1 MIDTAV
7 RKCVEYGKVT
17 GAGGYRLFHLEGQE
31 GSGPN
36 LVQSHYVLEEGTLA
50 KQRKLLVL
58 LLSVLLIVGAVA
70 LAGCG
75 GKSTATTAA
84 GGGGV
89 AFKFGLG
96 APFTGQYANYGT
108 SHRNGADIAVAQL
121 NANGG
126 VNGGLA
132 SYVVGDD
139 LGDPKQ
145 AVLVAQQFINDKS
158 VLFVDGHM
166 FSGATI
172 AAAAKYETAGLPM
185 ISPSATNPDISTLGK
200 FIWRICITDAVQGAG
215 LAKYSVNTLGFK
227 NIAIMFDDSDY
238 GRGLANA
245 YEAAVKTAGGAIAD
259 KEQYTAGDTDFKA
272 QLTKIKAGNP
282 DLLFLSGYY
291 PEGSKIAQQA
301 RELGMTTQLL
311 GSDGYASDELGKLG
325 GAAVEGMLVSTFFD
339 YTKTDDATTNFVTAY
354 KAKFNA
360 NPDWFAANSYDVI
373 MLAAQAAKNAG
384 KNDRTA
390 INDALGTIGAYKGI
404 SGSIKFDANGDV
416 IKPLSIVIVKNGLLS
431 TAPKQP
437 AES

>member
-1 MIDTAV
+1 MS
-7 RKCVEYGKVT
+7 K
-17 GAGGYRLFHLEGQE
+17 
-31 GSGPN
+31 N
-36 LVQSHYVLEEGTLA
+36 
-50 KQRKLLVL
+50 RKLLVFVLMAL
-58 LLSVLLIVGAVA
+58 LVVVVVAAV
-70 LAGCG
+70 GCG
-75 GKSTATTAA
+75 GSSTATTSGGSGTTAAAA
-84 GGGGV
+84 GV
-89 AFKFGLG
+89 PFKFGLG

-108 SHRNGADIAVAQL
+108 SHRNGADIAIAQL
-121 NANGG
+121 NAAGG

-158 VLFVDGHM
+158 ILFVDGHM

-215 LAKYSVNTLGFK
+215 LAKYSVKDLGFK
-227 NIAIMFDDSDY
+227 KIAIMFDDSDY

-245 YEAAVKTAGGAIAD
+245 YETAVTAAGGTVVD
-259 KEQYTAGDTDFKA
+259 KEQYTSGDTDFKA

-291 PEGSKIAQQA
+291 PEGSKIAAQA

-339 YTKTDDATTNFVTAY
+339 YTKTDDATTNFVNAY

-384 KNDRTA
+384 KNDRAA
-390 INDALGTIGAYKGI
+390 INDALTKLDEYKGI
-404 SGSIKFDANGDV
+404 SGTIKFDQNGDV
-416 IKPLSIVIVKNGLLS
+416 IKPLSIVIVKNGFLT

-437 AES
+437 SES